1 MEEEQ
6 GEDNAASADL
16 EMRATASVHFCG
28 FMACKTSCF
37 PPQDVEQGQTQGSKP
52 HAGFTVLLIPRLKDG
67 ASQNVKKRPLTEA
80 TSWRVKQKRLC
91 ASACGTF

>member
-16 EMRATASVHFCG
+16 EMHATASVRFCG

-37 PPQDVEQGQTQGSKP
+37 PSQDVEQ
-52 HAGFTVLLIPRLKDG
+52 
-67 ASQNVKKRPLTEA
+67 
-80 TSWRVKQKRLC
+80 
-91 ASACGTF
+91 